1 MKSTANS
8 IQKGAIRFQDW
19 RENVEETFAGEN
31 PRVVN
36 GLLRV
41 KGKGGDSA
49 NLYCLLLYIILKSC
63 WLRKGGTINGTTACA
78 VLQNH

>member
-1 MKSTANS
+1 M
-8 IQKGAIRFQDW
+8 
-19 RENVEETFAGEN
+19 
-31 PRVVN
+31 VN

-63 WLRKGGTINGTTACA
+63 WLRKGGRDFVALGRGLCFRITGRTS
-78 VLQNH
+78 